1 MQQNMEKQ
9 SPKVL
14 GGGREPPQIPITG
27 MKKIHLFIILFSTQN
42 GKFKF
47 KDLNELELELELE
60 QKKLRGRS
68 LAPRPLF
75 SQFKLFTFRQ

>member
-1 MQQNMEKQ
+1 
-9 SPKVL
+9 
-14 GGGREPPQIPITG
+14 

-68 LAPRPLF
+68 LAPWPLF
-75 SQFKLFTFRQ
+75 TIQTVHVSTVTIMHIIM

>member
-1 MQQNMEKQ
+1 MLQNMEKQ

-14 GGGREPPQIPITG
+14 GGGARTSSDPHYRDEKNTPF
-27 MKKIHLFIILFSTQN
+27 HNLFSTQN

-60 QKKLRGRS
+60 QKNSGD
-68 LAPRPLF
+68 AAWRPGPC